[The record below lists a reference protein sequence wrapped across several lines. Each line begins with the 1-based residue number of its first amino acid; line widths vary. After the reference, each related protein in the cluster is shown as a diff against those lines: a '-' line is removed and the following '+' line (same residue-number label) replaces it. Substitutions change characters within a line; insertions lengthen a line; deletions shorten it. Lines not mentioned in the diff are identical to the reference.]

1 MRLAA
6 ISGLDPQHAE
16 ATLGALGGAPRARDG
31 QLVGGLPGVV
41 GSTGGL
47 ALASSLLHQVI
58 RHAQQLSVS
67 KMAYVD

>member
-31 QLVGGLPGVV
+31 QLVGGLPGGVR
-41 GSTGGL
+41 STGGL
-47 ALASSLLHQVI
+47 ALAASRPHHVI
-58 RHAQQLSVS
+58 RHARQSIVS
-67 KMAYVD
+67 KMTYVD